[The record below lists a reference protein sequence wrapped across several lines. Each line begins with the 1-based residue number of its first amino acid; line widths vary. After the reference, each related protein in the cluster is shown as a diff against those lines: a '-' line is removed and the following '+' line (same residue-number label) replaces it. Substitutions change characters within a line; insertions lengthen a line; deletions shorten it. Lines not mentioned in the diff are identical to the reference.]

1 MKLIPISDNVLVNP
15 ECITCVE
22 QKNTKGISITYVW
35 VGNKSYILEY
45 TLEEFYKGLGIGE
58 DNYETKQEFGG

>member
-22 QKNTKGISITYVW
+22 QRMSRGVEVTYVW
-35 VGNKSYILEY
+35 VGEKNYFLEVP
-45 TLEEFYKGLGIGE
+45 LDQFYKSLGLGE
-58 DNYETKQEFGG
+58 NHEYRQEFAG